1 MRLNLKKSA
10 HVKDSMA
17 GKSSRHASFSQIQE
31 TEQALFTEHNLE
43 TKNAD
48 EEEPQMRNN
57 EDKSLILAPFNSIKS
72 MFIDQPNQPA
82 KEKSPEPFKWP
93 DEILRMIM
101 PRRVIKFAKKC
112 REKNRIY
119 EQNNNAD
126 LDNGVYNE
134 FVNEQEKEEGAA
146 YKKDSDESEEEKSPK
161 LSKRSLSSG
170 SRGSELMKS
179 SSEDSLQKS
188 FRDTEL
194 SSDDERAD
202 K

>member
-1 MRLNLKKSA
+1 
-10 HVKDSMA
+10 
-17 GKSSRHASFSQIQE
+17 
-31 TEQALFTEHNLE
+31 
-43 TKNAD
+43 
-48 EEEPQMRNN
+48 MRNN
-57 EDKSLILAPFNSIKS
+57 EEKSLILAPFNSIKS
-72 MFIDQPNQPA
+72 MFIEQPNQPA

-93 DEILRMIM
+93 DEIVRMIM

-161 LSKRSLSSG
+161 LSHKSLSSG